1 MEGTF
6 AGTLIVGKSTSEIV
20 AASRATTAIIL
31 AVTTFVCGLFVH
43 VMYSSFRH
51 NKKLCALAYH
61 DSLTGL
67 PNKAYLEE
75 AVNEQLGRNDGV
87 KRAVMLV
94 HCRNLNEVNT
104 LYGFDVGD
112 RLLKEIAA
120 RLSTLVRSDRQLFRF
135 SGNRFVFLVQGYADQ
150 SELAEL
156 AEQIGTEAESGI
168 DPLGH
173 QMEVHTG
180 IVELTASHRDA
191 VEVLTQANVTIQDLE
206 GGKNKKSYSFFDID
220 MKARLHREEII
231 AQELRSFVA
240 NPDLGTVYL
249 HYQPKVA
256 VATHRMVGFEALARM
271 NSPTLGLV
279 SPAEFIPMAERHG
292 LIVPLGYLILDRAM
306 EFINRL
312 NHLGYRNLH
321 VAVNISVLQLVQ
333 DDFVERV
340 EELMKRA
347 GIHPHQLQLEIT
359 ESIIID
365 DFPEVQAKL
374 CPLRNQGVT
383 IALDDFGTGYSA
395 LSRIEDLPIDCIKID
410 KHFID
415 NILVK
420 DKHKLI
426 INDLISMCHKLGLKV
441 VAEGVEEEE
450 QVRYLRESSCDI
462 IQGYFFSKP
471 LVEEEALANWHRKP
485 PRGWF
490 F

>member
-1 MEGTF
+1 
-6 AGTLIVGKSTSEIV
+6 
-20 AASRATTAIIL
+20 
-31 AVTTFVCGLFVH
+31 
-43 VMYSSFRH
+43 
-51 NKKLCALAYH
+51 
-61 DSLTGL
+61 
-67 PNKAYLEE
+67 
-75 AVNEQLGRNDGV
+75 
-87 KRAVMLV
+87 
-94 HCRNLNEVNT
+94 
-104 LYGFDVGD
+104 
-112 RLLKEIAA
+112 
-120 RLSTLVRSDRQLFRF
+120 
-135 SGNRFVFLVQGYADQ
+135 
-150 SELAEL
+150 
-156 AEQIGTEAESGI
+156 
-168 DPLGH
+168 
-173 QMEVHTG
+173 
-180 IVELTASHRDA
+180 
-191 VEVLTQANVTIQDLE
+191 
-206 GGKNKKSYSFFDID
+206 
-220 MKARLHREEII
+220 
-231 AQELRSFVA
+231 
-240 NPDLGTVYL
+240 
-249 HYQPKVA
+249 
-256 VATHRMVGFEALARM
+256 M

-471 LVEEEALANWHRKP
+471 LVEEEALAKLA
-485 PRGWF
+485 
-490 F
+490 